1 MPRTRPPTAPRSTKS
16 KMDVPNRARYEAAAA
31 KTMIVMV
38 KRLRW
43 LTPDALARLIEAGQF
58 EQLIRAQAEVDERET
73 TAAGWWRV

>member
-1 MPRTRPPTAPRSTKS
+1 
-16 KMDVPNRARYEAAAA
+16 MDVPNRARYEAAAA

-73 TAAGWWRV
+73 TAARMVAGVTMTNHERIDG